1 MKNSVIFSDWIISVP
16 VPMVNLEDFKVF
28 DMDKLLV
35 DHAPLHEVV
44 AAKNFE
50 TFPIH
55 IDDVAHIAQEEK
67 TNNVEDSE
75 VIIVVTLGRWRM
87 VK

>member
-1 MKNSVIFSDWIISVP
+1 
-16 VPMVNLEDFKVF
+16 MVNLEDFKVF
-28 DMDKLLV
+28 DVDKLLV
-35 DHAPLHEVV
+35 DHAPIHEVV
-44 AAKNFE
+44 AAKNSEEINNEIDDSNDE

-55 IDDVAHIAQEEK
+55 IDDVAHITQEDK

>member
-1 MKNSVIFSDWIISVP
+1 M
-16 VPMVNLEDFKVF
+16 
-28 DMDKLLV
+28 

-55 IDDVAHIAQEEK
+55 IDDVAHIAQEDK